1 MFACL
6 FLVFSLALSLS
17 VSFLVHPFFVIHDLL
32 PFLKARQAY
41 GGGVPGKGI
50 IGFKLVKI

>member
-32 PFLKARQAY
+32 PFLRARKAY

-50 IGFKLVKI
+50 IGFRLVEI